1 MFKRTVWKER
11 NRQRVE
17 RNSFSGLP
25 VEKKPLYFLPWNK
38 SAFRFQ
44 TESWAWVL
52 INIEQVSVHVSFDG
66 LFSIVSFAPQVLKGR
81 QRVLRVSTEVE
92 LLSDYIPHGT
102 VACDSVCAWYAWA
115 VAFFNVR
122 GSQPGRAGAHLYY
135 RFGSNVVENEKVR
148 LWIFFSLKDGSKSS
162 KWIKTSQGMNTPLS
176 SHNSP
181 SLWASIF

>member
-52 INIEQVSVHVSFDG
+52 INIEQVTVHVSFDG

-81 QRVLRVSTEVE
+81 QRVLRGSTEVE

-122 GSQPGRAGAHLYY
+122 VSQPGRAGAHLCY
-135 RFGSNVVENEKVR
+135 RFGSNVVENEKSEAVD
-148 LWIFFSLKDGSKSS
+148 FFFLSKRSS
-162 KWIKTSQGMNTPLS
+162 KIKQVDKAMSRNEYPTLFS
-176 SHNSP
+176 
-181 SLWASIF
+181 